1 MRTLAAGLRRPA
13 APIIC
18 AVRGG
23 RPSRPAPR
31 PLPPPPPRPIRRPE
45 PAPPSRARQGSP
57 SGFELFLSP
66 CDEFLQLLVDARVDA
81 WIRILRQQLLP
92 ALSRHLVSGPGT
104 HAVPAVVVL
113 GRRDPRPVE
122 ARAVVTKRVLRAK
135 EMTAGT
141 DLAQRIHRHPLFVD
155 GQSLLQ
161 HPLEHAQ
168 RFD

>member
-66 CDEFLQLLVDARVDA
+66 CDEFLQLLVDAGVDA

-92 ALSRHLVSGPGT
+92 ALGRDFVRRPCA
-104 HAVPAVVVL
+104 HAIPAVVVL
-113 GRRDPRPVE
+113 GRRGPRDIE
-122 ARAVVTKRVLRAK
+122 TRAVVTQRVLRAK
-135 EMTAGT
+135 EMAAGT
-141 DLAQRIHRHPLFVD
+141 DLAQRVHRHPIF
-155 GQSLLQ
+155 
-161 HPLEHAQ
+161 
-168 RFD
+168 